1 MSFLTHLECSNCG
14 KHHSANQIQGI
25 CIECGNPLL
34 PRYDL
39 EAINHSIDVKA
50 LTKRKPTMWRYWE
63 FLPIKNKSNI
73 VSLGEGFT
81 PLIRAKRLGKRIGL
95 RNLWIKDEALIPTG
109 TFKARGFTA
118 AVSKAKELGVRS
130 IALPSAGN
138 AAGALAAYGA
148 RGGMKVYVFMPEDA
162 PLSNKLES
170 YICGAH
176 VYLVK
181 GLISQAGK
189 IVAEG
194 SKTQGWFNMATFKEP
209 YRDEGKKTM
218 GLEIAE
224 QFEWTLP
231 DVIIYPTGGG
241 TGLVGM
247 WKAFEELE
255 EMGWVSPKKPRM
267 ISVQAKGCAPIVKAF
282 QEGKERTE
290 FWEEASTIAA
300 GLRVPKSLADFL
312 VLRALRESKGH
323 ALAVSD
329 AEILESVKEMAR
341 EEGIFPCPEGAATL
355 AGVKNLLNQGLVD
368 PDEKIVLF
376 NTGSGLKYLE
386 LFPLDL
392 PILNPREEID
402 FKKLQ

>member
-1 MSFLTHLECSNCG
+1 
-14 KHHSANQIQGI
+14 
-25 CIECGNPLL
+25 
-34 PRYDL
+34 
-39 EAINHSIDVKA
+39 
-50 LTKRKPTMWRYWE
+50 MWRYRE
-63 FLPIKNKSNI
+63 FLPIQNKLNI

-81 PLIRAKRLGKRIGL
+81 PLIRAERLGKRIGL
-95 RNLWIKDEALIPTG
+95 RNLWIKDESLIPTG
-109 TFKARGFTA
+109 TFKARGFSA
-118 AVSKAKELGVRS
+118 AVSKAKELRVRS

-148 RGGMKVYVFMPEDA
+148 RGGMEVYVFMPVDA
-162 PLSNKLES
+162 PLSNRLES
-170 YICGAH
+170 HMCGAH

-181 GLISQAGK
+181 GLISNAGE
-189 IVAEG
+189 IAAES

-209 YRDEGKKTM
+209 YRVEGKKTM

-224 QFEWTLP
+224 QFDWTLP
-231 DVIIYPTGGG
+231 DAIVYPTGGG

-247 WKAFEELE
+247 WKAFKELG
-255 EMGWVSPKKPRM
+255 EMGWVSSEKPKM
-267 ISVQAKGCAPIVKAF
+267 VSVQAKGCAPIVKAF
-282 QEGKERTE
+282 HEKKERSD

-312 VLRALRESKGH
+312 VLRTLRESRGC
-323 ALAVSD
+323 AVAVSD
-329 AEILESVKEMAR
+329 SEILESVKEMAR

-355 AGVKNLLNQGLVD
+355 AGVKSLLNQGLVD

-392 PILNPREEID
+392 PILNPRDEID
-402 FKKLQ
+402 FKRFQ

>member
-1 MSFLTHLECSNCG
+1 MSFLSHLECSNCG
-14 KHHSANQIQGI
+14 RHHSANQIQGV
-25 CIECGNPLL
+25 CVECGSPLL
-34 PRYDL
+34 PRYEL
-39 EAINHSIDVKA
+39 EAINRSIDVKA
-50 LTKRKPTMWRYWE
+50 LRKRKPTIWRYWE
-63 FLPIKNKSNI
+63 FLPIQSKSNI

-81 PLIRAKRLGKRIGL
+81 PLIRAERLGRRIGL
-95 RNLWIKDEALIPTG
+95 RNLWIKDESLIPTG
-109 TFKARGFTA
+109 TFKARGFSV

-148 RGGMKVYVFMPEDA
+148 RGGMKTYVFMPVDA
-162 PLSNKLES
+162 PLSNRLES
-170 YICGAH
+170 YMCGAH

-181 GLISQAGK
+181 GLISQAGE

-194 SKTQGWFNMATFKEP
+194 SKMRGWFNMATFKEP
-209 YRDEGKKTM
+209 YRVEGKKTM

-231 DVIIYPTGGG
+231 DVIVYPTGGG

-247 WKAFEELE
+247 WKAFKELE
-255 EMGWVSPKKPRM
+255 EMGWVSPEKPRM
-267 ISVQAKGCAPIVKAF
+267 VSVQAKGCAPIVKAF
-282 QEGKERTE
+282 QEGKERAD
-290 FWEEASTIAA
+290 FWEGASTIAA

-312 VLRALRESKGH
+312 VLRALRESRGH
-323 ALAVSD
+323 AVAVSD
-329 AEILESVKEMAR
+329 DEILDSVKEMAR

-355 AGVKNLLNQGLVD
+355 AGVKSLLNQGLVD

-402 FKKLQ
+402 FKRLQ